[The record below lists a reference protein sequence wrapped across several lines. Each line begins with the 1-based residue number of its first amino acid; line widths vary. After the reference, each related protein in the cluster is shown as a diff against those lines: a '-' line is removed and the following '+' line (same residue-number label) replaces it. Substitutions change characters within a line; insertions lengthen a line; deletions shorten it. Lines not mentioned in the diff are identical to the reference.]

1 MDERIYRILLVALAA
16 LQLVILGTV
25 TAPLLGATGESA
37 PSLVRIAIR
46 AIGYLLVPVAIAGL
60 WNWER
65 WGRVTLGIATAIAV
79 AVDLPDG
86 LFAAFWRLFPLLIII
101 GLTVEQYLS
110 RAEAEEEAKAA
121 EHPKSP
127 YE

>member
-1 MDERIYRILLVALAA
+1 MDERIYRILLVAMTA

-25 TAPLLGATGESA
+25 TLPLFSGAGDSE

-46 AIGYLLVPVAIAGL
+46 AVGYLLVPVAIVGL

-65 WGRVTLGIATAIAV
+65 WGQVVLGIATAIAV
-79 AVDLPDG
+79 AADLPDG
-86 LFAAFWRLFPLLIII
+86 LFATFWRLFPLVIII
-101 GLTVEQYLS
+101 GLTVEQHLGK
-110 RAEAEEEAKAA
+110 AEEEEEAKAA
-121 EHPKSP
+121 EHQKPP

>member
-1 MDERIYRILLVALAA
+1 MDERIYRILLVVMAA

-25 TAPLLGATGESA
+25 TMPLLIGTSESE

-46 AIGYLLVPVAIAGL
+46 VIGYLLVPVAILGL
-60 WNWER
+60 WNWQR
-65 WGRVTLGIATAIAV
+65 WGQVMLGVAMAIA
-79 AVDLPDG
+79 ALADLPDG
-86 LFAAFWRLFPLLIII
+86 LFATFWRLLPLVIII
-101 GLTVEQYLS
+101 GLTVEQYLG

-121 EHPKSP
+121 EHQKPP

>member
-1 MDERIYRILLVALAA
+1 MDERIYRILLVVMAA

-25 TAPLLGATGESA
+25 TVPLLRETSESE

-46 AIGYLLVPVAIAGL
+46 VIGYLLVPVAILGL
-60 WNWER
+60 WNWQR
-65 WGRVTLGIATAIAV
+65 WGQVMLGVAMAIA
-79 AVDLPDG
+79 ALADLPDG
-86 LFAAFWRLFPLLIII
+86 LFATFWRLLPLVIII
-101 GLTVEQYLS
+101 GLTVEQYLG

-121 EHPKSP
+121 EHQKPP

>member
-1 MDERIYRILLVALAA
+1 VDERVYRILLVCLTAV
-16 LQLVILGTV
+16 QLLILVTV
-25 TAPLLGATGESA
+25 TAPLLSGVTESE

-46 AIGYLLVPVAIAGL
+46 TVGYLLVPVAVFGL

-79 AVDLPDG
+79 LADLPDG
-86 LFAAFWRLFPLLIII
+86 LFATFWRLLPLWIII
-101 GLTVEQYLS
+101 GLTVEQHLS

-121 EHPKSP
+121 ENPKSP